1 MREMLLEAK
10 IRQPVV
16 VVLGHVDSGKTSLLD
31 KIRGT
36 AVQAREAGG
45 MTQHIGASFFP
56 IDTLKYICGP
66 LLSSIKGEIKVPGL
80 LVIDTP
86 GHEIFANLRVRGGSA
101 SDIAILV
108 VDAIRGFEV
117 QTYESIEILKSRK
130 VPFVIAL
137 NKIDLIPG
145 WKASPSQRLTD
156 SLKIQE
162 KSVIDKLDESIY
174 SVVGTLSK
182 LGFRSEAFYRVK
194 DFTREVAIVPV
205 SAKTGEGI
213 PELLTVLI
221 GLTQQYLRSRLA
233 ITSELARGIILEVK
247 EEVGLGHTAN
257 LILLDG
263 ELKIGDSI
271 VLSKRDGAIVSR
283 IKAMFMPKP
292 LDEMRDPRDRFTPVD
307 KVVAAS
313 GVKIVTPDLEGVL
326 AGSPI
331 FGVKDQEQI
340 DEIKRKVESEV
351 NNIFINTDKIGV
363 IVKADTLG
371 TLEAIVD
378 MLKRREVPIRI
389 ADIGPITR
397 RDIIEAST
405 VKSIDPYYGVII
417 AFGVKLLPDAEE
429 EASSKGIKVFTDPIV
444 YNLIQNYIDWS
455 ISEREKAERKD
466 FESITPPCKIKVLK
480 GFVFRRSNPAIF
492 GVEVLSGR
500 LRHKSTLM
508 NDQGKII
515 GDIEQ
520 IQDKKEKI
528 NEAPTNAQVAISIQ
542 GPVFGR
548 QIKEDDILYTLPKE
562 DDVKLLLS
570 KFKDR
575 LKEDEIKT
583 LNEIIDIKRKASPL
597 WAY

>member
-1 MREMLLEAK
+1 MEAK

>member
-1 MREMLLEAK
+1 MEAR

-56 IDTLKYICGP
+56 MDTLKHICGP
-66 LLSSIKGEIKVPGL
+66 LLSSIKGEVKVPGL

-86 GHEIFANLRVRGGSA
+86 GHEIFANLRARGGSA

-108 VDAIRGFEV
+108 VDAIRGFEA

-145 WKASPSQRLTD
+145 WRVGSSQRLTD
-156 SLKIQE
+156 SLKIQD

-174 SVVGTLSK
+174 FVVGTLSK

-194 DFTREVAIVPV
+194 DFAREVAIVPV

-221 GLTQQYLRSRLA
+221 GLTQQYLKSRLA
-233 ITSELARGIILEVK
+233 VTSELARGIILEVK

-263 ELKIGDSI
+263 ELKIGDNI
-271 VLSKRDGAIVSR
+271 ILSKRDGAILSR
-283 IKAMFMPKP
+283 VKAMFMPKP
-292 LDEMRDPRDRFTPVD
+292 LDEMRDPRDRFTSID
-307 KVVAAS
+307 KVIAS
-313 GVKIVTPDLEGVL
+313 AGVKIVTPDLEGVL
-326 AGSPI
+326 AGSPML
-331 FGVKDQEQI
+331 GVKNLEQV
-340 DEIKRKVESEV
+340 DEMKKRVESEV
-351 NNIFINTDKIGV
+351 SSVFISTDKVGV
-363 IVKADTLG
+363 VVKADTLG
-371 TLEAIVD
+371 TLEALVD

-389 ADIGPITR
+389 ADIGPVTR
-397 RDIIEAST
+397 RDVVEAST
-405 VKSIDPYYGVII
+405 VKSINEYYGVIM

-429 EASSKGIKVFTDPIV
+429 ETVSKGIKVFTDPIV
-444 YNLIQNYIDWS
+444 YNLIQNYIDWAT
-455 ISEREKAERKD
+455 SEKEKAERKD
-466 FESITPPCKIKVLK
+466 FEAITPPCKIKVLR

-500 LRHKSTLM
+500 LMHKATLM
-508 NDQGKII
+508 NDQGKTI
-515 GDIEQ
+515 GAIEQ

-528 NEAPTNAQVAISIQ
+528 NEAPTNSQVAISIQ
-542 GPVFGR
+542 GPIFGR
-548 QIKEDDILYTLPKE
+548 HINEEDILYTLPKE
-562 DDVKLLLS
+562 EDVKLLLS

-575 LKEDEIKT
+575 LTDDEIKT
-583 LNEIIDIKRKASPL
+583 LNEIIEIKRKASPL

>member
-1 MREMLLEAK
+1 LEAR

-16 VVLGHVDSGKTSLLD
+16 VVLGHVDSGKTLLLD
-31 KIRGT
+31 KMRGT

-56 IDTLKYICGP
+56 MDTLRHICGP
-66 LLSSIKGEIKVPGL
+66 LLSKIKGEVKVPGL

-86 GHEIFANLRVRGGSA
+86 GHEIFTNLRTRGGSA
-101 SDIAILV
+101 SDISILV
-108 VDAIRGFEV
+108 IDAIRGFEA
-117 QTYESIEILKSRK
+117 QTYESIEILKSRR
-130 VPFVIAL
+130 VPFVMAL
-137 NKIDLIPG
+137 NKIDLLPG
-145 WKASPSQRLTD
+145 WRVSPSPRLTD
-156 SLKIQE
+156 SLKIQD

-182 LGFRSEAFYRVK
+182 LEFRSEAFYRVK

-233 ITSELARGIILEVK
+233 VTSELARGIILEVK

-263 ELKIGDSI
+263 ELKIGDNI
-271 VLSKRDGAIVSR
+271 VLSKREGAIVSR
-283 IKAMFMPKP
+283 VKAIFMPKP
-292 LDEMRDPRDRFTPVD
+292 LDEMRDPRDRFTSVD
-307 KVVAAS
+307 KVVAAA

-326 AGSPI
+326 AGSPML
-331 FGVKDQEQI
+331 GLKELEKA
-340 DEIKRKVESEV
+340 DEMKKRVESEV
-351 NNIFINTDKIGV
+351 SSVFISTDKVGV
-363 IVKADTLG
+363 VVKSDTLG

-378 MLKRREVPIRI
+378 MLKRRDVPIRI
-389 ADIGPITR
+389 ADIGPVTR
-397 RDIIEAST
+397 RDVVEAST
-405 VKSIDPYYGVII
+405 VKSEDPYHGVII

-429 EASSKGIKVFTDPIV
+429 EALSKGIKVFTDPIV
-444 YNLIQNYIDWS
+444 YNLIQNYIDWAT
-455 ISEREKAERKD
+455 SEKELAERKD
-466 FESITPPCKIKVLK
+466 FEVITPPCKIRVLK

-500 LRHKSTLM
+500 LRHKATLI
-508 NDQGKII
+508 NDQGKIVGTI
-515 GDIEQ
+515 QQ
-520 IQDKKEKI
+520 IQDKSEKI
-528 NEAPTNAQVAISIQ
+528 SEAPTNSQVAISMQEPII
-542 GPVFGR
+542 GR
-548 QIKEDDILYTLPKE
+548 HINEEDILYTLPRE
-562 DDVKLLLS
+562 DYVKLLLS

-575 LKEDEIKT
+575 LTDDEIKT
-583 LNEIIDIKRKASPL
+583 LNETIEIRRKASPL